1 MAQNEFLRKRDE
13 RDRRFFMAGM
23 MTGAQLVTDF
33 VSQSLH
39 DPAVM
44 GKTRVLNRG
53 SIDKIFDNCSKLDD
67 HFCLAFSNHVE
78 ADYIRDEWDAVMR
91 DIYEDDAAP
100 FTKRYPYAK
109 EFQYLKPQKGWV
121 D

>member
-1 MAQNEFLRKRDE
+1 MASNEFLKKRDE

-23 MTGAQLVTDF
+23 HTGVQLVTDF
-33 VSQSLH
+33 VAQSLH

-67 HFCLAFSNHVE
+67 HFCLAFSKHVE

-91 DIYEDDAAP
+91 DIYGDDADP
-100 FTKRYPYAK
+100 FIKRYPYAK